1 MYVEVKSY
9 SKVVKGASVLNDVTC
24 SFERG
29 RVYGLQGKNGS
40 GKTMLLRALSG
51 LIFPTSG
58 CVEIDGKRLGTDI
71 SFPESLGLL
80 IESPAFIE
88 KYTGLKNLELIASLK
103 RVAGRKEVCEA
114 LHRIGL
120 DASDKRH
127 YRKYSLGMKQRL
139 GIACAIMEKPDIL
152 LLDEPLN
159 ALDPSGVECVE
170 KILDEEKQ
178 RGALVVVACHDADEL
193 RLLADEIFTLEGG
206 RIVSSEVVPYGS

>member
-9 SKVVKGASVLNDVTC
+9 SKVIKGVPVLNDITC

-58 CVEIDGKRLGTDI
+58 CVEVEGKQLGKDI

-80 IESPAFIE
+80 IETPAFID
-88 KYTGLKNLELIASLK
+88 KYTGLRNLELIASLK
-103 RVAGRKEVCEA
+103 CVIGREEVCEA
-114 LHRIGL
+114 LARIGL
-120 DASDKRH
+120 DSFDKRH

-139 GIACAIMEKPDIL
+139 GIACSIMEKPDIL

-159 ALDPSGVECVE
+159 ALDPSGVERVE
-170 KILDEEKQ
+170 KILDEEKR
-178 RGALVVVACHDADEL
+178 RGALVVVACHDVDEL
-193 RLLADEIFTLEGG
+193 RLLADEILTLEGG
-206 RIVSSEVVPYGS
+206 RIVSNEVVSREL